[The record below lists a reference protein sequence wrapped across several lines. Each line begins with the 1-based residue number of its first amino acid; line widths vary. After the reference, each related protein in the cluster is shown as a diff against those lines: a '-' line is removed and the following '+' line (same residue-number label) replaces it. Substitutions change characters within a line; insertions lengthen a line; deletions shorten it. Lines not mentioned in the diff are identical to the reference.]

1 MGYNSNFDDS
11 FYIGYYHKFSITLS
25 KMTKKKKI
33 ECQHQYFPYEYLGLV
48 GSTINSIEIIKGM
61 KLKSVIC
68 LLCGEIKK
76 MEEKK

>member
-1 MGYNSNFDDS
+1 
-11 FYIGYYHKFSITLS
+11 
-25 KMTKKKKI
+25 MTKKKKI